1 VELFEITNIVENNLN
16 VKKSYRLW
24 WMLDEE
30 VSFRVIK
37 VDADAGEIKHYTLKK
52 LSAVNSFVGHNVD

>member
-1 VELFEITNIVENNLN
+1 VELFEIIGIVENNLN

-37 VDADAGEIKHYTLKK
+37 VDADTGEIKHYTLKK
-52 LSAVNSFVGHNVD
+52 LSVVNSFVEHNVD